1 MKIDLAEIRRPFI
14 RSGLLAAAVAL
25 LVVLAGT
32 ALFFRIGNP
41 MIARLEAYS
50 RDLEKEIEERELAE
64 AQLRQAQ
71 KMEALGQLT
80 GGIAHDFNNLL
91 TIIIGNLEILEERAV
106 GNDEVLEPA
115 RAMLDAS
122 IRGAQLTKRL
132 LAFSRKQVL
141 EPKNIDV
148 NRLVEDIEPLIRTT
162 LGEDISIKTRLAD
175 DLWLTEIDPS
185 QLENSIVNL
194 AVNAG
199 DAMPGGGQLTIETRN
214 ISLDE
219 GYVAHEVEVTA
230 GDYVVLSVS
239 DTGMGIPADILSEVF
254 DPFFTTK
261 GVGKGSGL
269 GLSMV
274 YGFVKQSKGHIKA
287 YSEEGHGTV
296 MKIYLPRSTS
306 DQEDTIEST
315 ASRIGIPS
323 GNETIL
329 VVEDDAAVLRLAV
342 NLLEP
347 LGYRVLTADSGPTA
361 LTVLKAGEHID
372 LLFTDMIM
380 PGGMTGAELASQASK
395 HNPKLKVLFT
405 SGYTDTTVFS
415 NGMLARG
422 NHILNKPYRKEELAK
437 QVRFVLD
444 EETGTDKLF
453 TQPKRI

>member
-1 MKIDLAEIRRPFI
+1 M
-14 RSGLLAAAVAL
+14 
-25 LVVLAGT
+25 
-32 ALFFRIGNP
+32 
-41 MIARLEAYS
+41 
-50 RDLEKEIEERELAE
+50 
-64 AQLRQAQ
+64 
-71 KMEALGQLT
+71 
-80 GGIAHDFNNLL
+80 
-91 TIIIGNLEILEERAV
+91 
-106 GNDEVLEPA
+106 
-115 RAMLDAS
+115 
-122 IRGAQLTKRL
+122 
-132 LAFSRKQVL
+132 
-141 EPKNIDV
+141 
-148 NRLVEDIEPLIRTT
+148 
-162 LGEDISIKTRLAD
+162 
-175 DLWLTEIDPS
+175 
-185 QLENSIVNL
+185 
-194 AVNAG
+194 
-199 DAMPGGGQLTIETRN
+199 
-214 ISLDE
+214 
-219 GYVAHEVEVTA
+219 TA

-380 PGGMTGAELASQASK
+380 PGGMTGAELASQAREGLINSC
-395 HNPKLKVLFT
+395 
-405 SGYTDTTVFS
+405 
-415 NGMLARG
+415 
-422 NHILNKPYRKEELAK
+422 I
-437 QVRFVLD
+437 QVY
-444 EETGTDKLF
+444 
-453 TQPKRI
+453 